1 MGRERRFS
9 VERGSSYPG
18 DCSHEFRPVAPARRS
33 RGSFFGGDGEG
44 SESNSRHSRQGAAG
58 ARRNSKS
65 GQPIMTMIFRKPIEG
80 IERPQMPADVVIVGG
95 GPAGMA
101 CALRLAQLI
110 DAHNAAHPDSQLSK
124 ENIYVLEKAREIGQ
138 HCLSGALLD
147 PRSMRELLPDFEKEA
162 PLDAKVDKES
172 VYFLTEK
179 SKFKFP
185 ITPPPLRD
193 HGNYVISLNR
203 FVKWLGSK
211 VEETGITIFT
221 GFAGSELLF
230 EGDRVTG
237 VRTDD
242 KGVDKEG
249 HQKSNFEPGYDLQ
262 AKIVIL
268 AEGPRGS
275 LTKQLINKFDLAKNT
290 NPQTYGV
297 GVKELW
303 EVPAGRIAP
312 GEVIYTMGWPLTT
325 KEYGGAWIYGSKD
338 NVVSLGF
345 VTGLDYADPRLDP
358 QRVLQQFKRHPFVA
372 KLLEGGKMIRY
383 GAKSLPYGGW
393 WAIPPVAGNGWMILG
408 DSAGFLNSARLKGI
422 HLAIKSGMLA
432 AETAFE
438 ALKKDDSSAAM
449 LGEYQ
454 KKVESSWIKDELW
467 KVRNMH
473 QGFEQG
479 LYAGMFHTG
488 LQMITGGRGLRN
500 RYPARAGHEH
510 MHKLAEL
517 PADGGAEAHLL
528 GPAKGDGRLT
538 FDKLTDL
545 YHSGTKHEED
555 QPSHL
560 VIDDTN
566 ICNTR
571 CVKEYGSPCQNFCP
585 ANVYEMV
592 DDASQPNG
600 KLISLNPSNCV
611 HCKTCDIAD
620 PYQII
625 TWVPP
630 EGGGGPNYDGM

>member
-1 MGRERRFS
+1 
-9 VERGSSYPG
+9 
-18 DCSHEFRPVAPARRS
+18 
-33 RGSFFGGDGEG
+33 
-44 SESNSRHSRQGAAG
+44 
-58 ARRNSKS
+58 
-65 GQPIMTMIFRKPIEG
+65 MTLVFRKPIEG
-80 IERPQMPADVVIVGG
+80 VERPQMPADVVIVGG

-101 CALRLAQLI
+101 CALRLSQLI
-110 DAHNAAHPDSQLSK
+110 DQHNTAHADSQLSK

-147 PRSMRELLPDFEKEA
+147 PRSMRELLPEFEKEA
-162 PLDAKVDKES
+162 PLDAKVTKEA

-179 SKFKFP
+179 SRFKLP

-203 FVKWLGSK
+203 FVKWLGGK

-230 EGDRVTG
+230 DGDRVTG
-237 VRTDD
+237 VQTDD

-249 HQKSNFEPGYDLQ
+249 RPKSNFEPGYDLR
-262 AKIVIL
+262 AKITIL

-275 LTKQLINKFDLAKNT
+275 LTKQLINQFDLAKNA
-290 NPQTYGV
+290 NPQTYGI

-303 EVPAGRIAP
+303 EVPSGRIAP
-312 GEVIYTMGWPLTT
+312 GEVIYTLGWPLTT

-345 VTGLDYADPRLDP
+345 VTGLDYPDPRLDP
-358 QRVLQQFKRHPFVA
+358 QHVLQDFKQHPMVA

-393 WAIPPVAGNGWMILG
+393 WAIPAVAGKGWMIVG

-438 ALKKDDSSAAM
+438 VLRNEALNRRRFDCDTRRLSEENRIQLDQRRA
-449 LGEYQ
+449 L
-454 KKVESSWIKDELW
+454 ESSQYASGIRAGHVCGHVSHWIADDHRRAWVAQPL
-467 KVRNMH
+467 
-473 QGFEQG
+473 
-479 LYAGMFHTG
+479 
-488 LQMITGGRGLRN
+488 
-500 RYPARAGHEH
+500 PAKAGHEH
-510 MHKLAEL
+510 MHKLADL
-517 PADGGAEAHLL
+517 PANGGAEAHLL
-528 GPAKGDGRLT
+528 GPAKGDGKLT

-560 VIDDTN
+560 IIHDTN
-566 ICNTR
+566 ICNAR

-592 DDASQPNG
+592 DDATQPNG
-600 KLISLNPSNCV
+600 KRISLNPSNCV